1 MTETQRDLAMLL
13 MNHSIKESII
23 KGIVLFLQKEEQQIK
38 MIQYLIQNKDKKLTE
53 EKITKKAMEL
63 IKN

>member
-23 KGIVLFLQKEEQQIK
+23 KGIVLLLQKEEQQIK